1 MRFSWMSGGLVVVLL
16 SAACSAGPTERD
28 INDSLDAT
36 LRSVAGDWI
45 GTSTGQNAILLEF
58 RLQEG
63 ANGQVSGTGTMK
75 EAGAPSAVP
84 IAITGTFQRP
94 LLSLTFNGM
103 VYETKSVQGASQ
115 GEYTSVGGMST
126 TMQLTG
132 PGYSKSLP
140 ILLQEK

>member
-1 MRFSWMSGGLVVVLL
+1 MRFSWMRAGLAFVVL

-28 INDSLDAT
+28 INDSLEAT
-36 LRSVAGDWI
+36 LSSVTGDWI
-45 GTSTGQNAILLEF
+45 GTSTGQNAIVLEF

-63 ANGQVSGTGTMK
+63 SNGQVSGTGTMK
-75 EAGAPSAVP
+75 EAGAPSTVP

-94 LLSLTFNGM
+94 SLSLTFNGM

-115 GEYTSVGGMST
+115 GEYTTVGGIST

-132 PGYSKSLP
+132 SGYSKALP